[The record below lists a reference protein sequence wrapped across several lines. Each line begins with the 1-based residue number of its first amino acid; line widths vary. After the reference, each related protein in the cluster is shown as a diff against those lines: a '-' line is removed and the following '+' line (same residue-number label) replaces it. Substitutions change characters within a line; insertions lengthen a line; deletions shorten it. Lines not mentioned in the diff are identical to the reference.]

1 MKNLIK
7 TLTDAV
13 PVSIT
18 MTADDLQAFAE
29 AVAEATIKNLQNVTE
44 TPEEWLTAKQV
55 CRLLGVGL
63 STLWRWG
70 KEGYLSGVKFG
81 NRTRYRKCDVDRVAK
96 AEKWGDA

>member
-1 MKNLIK
+1 MISKLK
-7 TLTDAV
+7 DAV
-13 PVSIT
+13 PVSVT

-44 TPEEWLTAKQV
+44 TPEEWLSSKQV
-55 CRLLGVGL
+55 CSLLGVDR

-96 AEKWGDA
+96 AEKGGEA